1 MHSLAGTILALGTL
15 ALTTASPAGAQGLPF
30 DGNVDLQLVLAVDV
44 SGSMDF
50 NEQRIQ
56 RQGYVDAFR
65 HQEVLSAIRS
75 GPYGRIAVTYVE
87 WSSAFYQVIVVPWRV
102 IGDEEEV
109 LGFAAD
115 LERAPISRE
124 GRTSISGALVHAASA
139 FPVSGVN
146 SERRTIDISGDGA
159 NNDGNPVTPAR
170 DQVVKQGISINGLPI
185 LINPSPMVNAI
196 RLDDYYRD
204 CVIGGP
210 ASFVIPVT
218 KLADFAPAIRRK
230 LVLEI
235 AGLETHD
242 APLIQPVQFLRP
254 ESGVDCLAGER
265 SRAQGLTP

>member
-1 MHSLAGTILALGTL
+1 MRLQLPAATILAS
-15 ALTTASPAGAQGLPF
+15 AIAIAAPAAASPPATSY
-30 DGNVDLQLVLAVDV
+30 VDLQLVLAVDV

-50 NEQRIQ
+50 NEQRVQ

-65 HQEVLSAIRS
+65 HQEVLRAIRS

-87 WSSAFYQVIVVPWRV
+87 WSSAFYQVIVMPWRV

-124 GRTSISGALVHAASA
+124 GRTSISGALIHAASA
-139 FPVSGVN
+139 FPASGLI

-159 NNDGNPVTPAR
+159 NNDGTPVTPAR
-170 DQVVKQGISINGLPI
+170 DQIVRQGITINGLPI
-185 LINPSPMVNAI
+185 LINPSPMVGGI

-210 ASFVIPVT
+210 GSFVIPVT
-218 KLADFAPAIRRK
+218 ALADFAPAIRRK

-235 AGLETHD
+235 AAAPPPDRPQLE
-242 APLIQPVQFLRP
+242 PVQLLLP
-254 ESGVDCLAGER
+254 QTGVDCLAGER

>member
-1 MHSLAGTILALGTL
+1 MRTQSLLVGVAV
-15 ALTTASPAGAQGLPF
+15 AGAAMVGALPATGAGF
-30 DGNVDLQLVLAVDV
+30 ENYVDLQLVLAVDV

-50 NEQRIQ
+50 NEQRVQ

-65 HQEVLSAIRS
+65 HSDIAKAIRS

-87 WSSAFYQVIVVPWRV
+87 WSSAFYQVIVLPWRV

-124 GRTSISGALVHAASA
+124 GRTSISGALVYAAGA
-139 FPVSGVN
+139 FTVSGLD
-146 SERRTIDISGDGA
+146 SDRRTIDISGDGA
-159 NNDGNPVTPAR
+159 NNDGGPVTPAR
-170 DQVVKQGISINGLPI
+170 EQVLKQGVTVNGLPI
-185 LINPSPMVNAI
+185 LINPSPMVGGL
-196 RLDDYYRD
+196 RLDDYYKD

-210 ASFVIPVT
+210 GSFVIAVT
-218 KLADFAPAIRRK
+218 ELADFAPAIRRK

-235 AGLETHD
+235 AGLT
-242 APLIQPVQFLRP
+242 APMQPLIEPVQLLLP
-254 ESGVDCLAGER
+254 QSGADCLAGEK